1 MIKGRSHAR
10 VQTKPNLG
18 PSLRHMKPLPRALH
32 ITYAGQGP
40 PTIFVAVRPCCRY
53 NGLVSLCGFLQ
64 SSRTIRSLVLR
75 DNWLH
80 TEAAKFI
87 ANALIDNTSMTSLDL
102 ACAYAPGRCAVVS
115 PPAAYT
121 V

>member
-1 MIKGRSHAR
+1 
-10 VQTKPNLG
+10 
-18 PSLRHMKPLPRALH
+18 MKPLPRALPN
-32 ITYAGQGP
+32 TYTGQGP
-40 PTIFVAVRPCCRY
+40 QTIFVAVRPCRRY

-75 DNWLH
+75 ENWLH